1 MIKQL
6 KEKILAGKLISREEA
21 ERLINAPLKELCE
34 SAEEIRRK
42 LCTSEFHMCT
52 IINGKSGRC
61 SEDCKYCAQS
71 AHFNTNVEVYPLLSP
86 EKVVKNAVSNYKDGV
101 HRFSIVTSG
110 KRLSDLELKKVCEIN
125 KEITKECSIELCGS
139 HGLLSLEQLKE
150 LKASGVTRYHN
161 NLETARSFFENICTT
176 HSYDEKVQTIK
187 DAKAVGLE
195 VCSGGIFGL
204 GENMH
209 HRIEMALELRELEV
223 DSVPVNILNP
233 IEGTPMWGNEALTYD
248 EIVRTIAIYRFIMPD
263 KFIRLAGGRALL
275 GDKGR
280 RAFMSGANS
289 AISGDL
295 LTTSGISTAEDIAM
309 VKELGYSV
317 KENV

>member
-1 MIKQL
+1 MIQQL
-6 KEKILAGKLISREEA
+6 KAKIFTGELISREEA
-21 ERLINAPLKELCE
+21 EMLIDAQLQELCDA
-34 SAEEIRRK
+34 AEEIRK
-42 LCTSEFHMCT
+42 EMCTSEFHMCT

-71 AHFNTNVEVYPLLSP
+71 AHFNTNVEVYPLLAP
-86 EKVVKNAVSNYKDGV
+86 QKVVKNAVSNYNDGV

-110 KRLSDLELKKVCEIN
+110 KRLSDLELKNVCEIN

-161 NLETARSFFENICTT
+161 NLETARTFFENICTT

-187 DAKAVGLE
+187 DAQEAGLE

-204 GENMH
+204 GENLS
-209 HRIEMALELRELEV
+209 HRIEMAFELRNLGV
-223 DSVPVNILNP
+223 DSVPVNVLNP
-233 IEGTPMWGNEALTYD
+233 IEGTPMEDNEPLTYD

-263 KFIRLAGGRALL
+263 KFIRLAGGRSLL

-295 LTTSGISTAEDIAM
+295 LTTAGISTADDIAM
-309 VKELGYSV
+309 VQEIGYTV
-317 KENV
+317 KKNA

>member
-1 MIKQL
+1 MVKQL
-6 KEKILAGKLISREEA
+6 KEKILKGEYISREEA
-21 ERLINAPLKELCE
+21 EELINVPLDELCE
-34 SAEEIRRK
+34 GAEEIRRK

-71 AHFNTNVEVYPLLSP
+71 AHFNTNVEVYPLLAP
-86 EKVVKNAVSNYKDGV
+86 EKVVKNAVSNFKDGV

-110 KRLSDLELKKVCEIN
+110 KRLSDFELKKVCEIN
-125 KEITKECSIELCGS
+125 KEISKACSIELCGS
-139 HGLLSLEQLKE
+139 HGLLSLNQLRELKE
-150 LKASGVTRYHN
+150 SGVTRYHN

-187 DAKAVGLE
+187 DAKEAGLE

-209 HRIEMALELRELEV
+209 HRIEMAFELRDLEV

-233 IEGTPMWGNEALTYD
+233 IEGTPMWGNESLTYD

-295 LTTSGISTAEDIAM
+295 LTTAGISTAEDIAM

-317 KENV
+317 KENE